1 MRFLLIFVMAFGFI
15 LPGSLSEDCQEFK
28 KQCQDV
34 CINKSVD
41 IWANECW
48 GDPLYVEC
56 KCSDES
62 VHKIPG
68 FTCKNSE
75 CPPEFKQKPI
85 PNRTRTRV
93 RGKPNSPTAAPD
105 CDSFKEECKNSCL
118 NKSVDIHVNECW
130 GSPLYVDC
138 KCSDG
143 TNIKIPGFTCKSS
156 ECPVD
161 DSKFIKR
168 NPGVNRRRIQPTN
181 N

>member
-1 MRFLLIFVMAFGFI
+1 MCQSEIFPGENGPTRDSLKIMGNDFLAVDNFVQVKNIFFLAEGWGI
-15 LPGSLSEDCQEFK
+15 SKYIDNISEDCQEFK

-85 PNRTRTRV
+85 PNRTRTR
-93 RGKPNSPTAAPD
+93 GKFLCYNTQ
-105 CDSFKEECKNSCL
+105 CL
-118 NKSVDIHVNECW
+118 
-130 GSPLYVDC
+130 
-138 KCSDG
+138 
-143 TNIKIPGFTCKSS
+143 
-156 ECPVD
+156 
-161 DSKFIKR
+161 
-168 NPGVNRRRIQPTN
+168 
-181 N
+181 